1 MTRKIITIDVGEM
14 SLKEACAVIGRK
26 YTPWYKDLTFWSI
39 VQLPVALLSNW
50 TMSVA
55 VGTTPPCQLPAV
67 LQVESELPVQDEVV

>member
-39 VQLPVALLSNW
+39 VLLFTTQFCVTLLSIIK
-50 TMSVA
+50 
-55 VGTTPPCQLPAV
+55 GL
-67 LQVESELPVQDEVV
+67 